1 MSAFPDARCEDES
14 GNSAVLLGR
23 VGKHTGTDGKMEER
37 AKKKREREIYRLTG
51 GTLSPRCN
59 ETNDWDSSQMM

>member
-23 VGKHTGTDGKMEER
+23 VGKHTGTDGKKEER
-37 AKKKREREIYRLTG
+37 AKKKKRERNI
-51 GTLSPRCN
+51 
-59 ETNDWDSSQMM
+59 SSDRWHTFSAL